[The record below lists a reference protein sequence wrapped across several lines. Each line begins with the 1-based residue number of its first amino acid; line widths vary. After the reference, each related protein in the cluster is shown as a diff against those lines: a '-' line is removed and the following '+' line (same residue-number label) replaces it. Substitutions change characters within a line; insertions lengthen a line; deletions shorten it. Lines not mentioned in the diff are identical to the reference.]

1 MYLSF
6 LACSAP
12 TEDLKN
18 IGSDNGNSGNNFIA
32 EAMIPNIITQPQL
45 SNHYFINNQHLEL
58 SIDAEVADNGMLA
71 YQWYKNNELIKGA
84 TESLYTEKIMAT
96 ENCDV
101 QYFCEV
107 TNILGDKK
115 KSIKSEVVKIHLI
128 ADIYSQTDSYT
139 LQIGKSQ
146 IIEVLTV
153 GKIEWKSSDENV
165 VKVENG
171 KITAID
177 AGRATVTA
185 IFKDLADMSKV
196 WEIIVNDKVNAQSPK
211 CCFMYDNQEITQDVS
226 FFFTK
231 SGKLQANAKIDD
243 TGTLTYQWFIDDEA
257 LDIDVASY
265 NVTKPG
271 TYYCVVTNTI
281 TGDNVGQ
288 ATAEVKTP
296 KVTIKVEKPQVVGL
310 TYGDEE
316 IKDNKAFAKSG
327 AALKV
332 LTDISDKTGDL
343 SFRWYKDDK
352 EISGATKDSYVVTE
366 YATYYCVVSNLVA
379 GEDYKEDVT
388 TDKVEIVQNEIS
400 FQDVVNNAES
410 RSAKKLTITDTAVS
424 YDSEEI
430 ELGDGFSQY
439 SFTGGDAV
447 IKKSLVISSSAGSS
461 LLNKSKLSIDVDKV
475 TLNKVTL
482 STVEATSLL
491 GKGSLTITD
500 SKLSNLLINGGGYN
514 SIHLEGTNDIGT
526 ASFGKLDDDRTEY
539 TRVEIAANGET
550 TIGTLDVSEGSGILD
565 SKGKGVVKN
574 MIFNGNSRS
583 GNDEKFSVES
593 LALDLSSNVTIPEGV
608 ITIYFGKDNDGK
620 YEPKFK
626 IFLSPTVM
634 LNETFLNQAGLKLW
648 GDDFYGYSWRD
659 VDSEKKYEI
668 TILTRSVISDLLKDD
683 TKILKLSCAAK
694 EKAIFLPHIIPTECL
709 MFKNNNWIT
718 AVKQFHLTHYSKLY
732 ESLSNHEDTID
743 IDDQEEVELETLL
756 LNPDTDDY
764 VYPDLKGYENAFSV
778 VHDNNRNVYA
788 TIACGNVASDSDL
801 RRYGHF
807 YIKMLREEDITDS
820 LNGKE
825 SNISMEK
832 IFELPDYLT
841 DLSYLG
847 GVSSGYSAVN
857 TEVAYFMDVGDFC
870 FNNNF
875 VASFARLAVN
885 GDGTKLYLLTGAD
898 GKDMTGETYKLC
910 VYDLTSKSNRISPTE
925 ISVTWKS
932 GVPQAM
938 ALSED
943 GTKLYVAE
951 IAYSVDGYRISVED
965 YNSYINT
972 YTLNENSA
980 VYSGCLFSYES
991 LPETF
996 SLGNE
1001 NTNKSDKYF
1010 FGKTRIGVSDM
1021 KTGNGCLYITAE
1033 NVNRHVS
1040 VSPEVTRY
1048 SRGALTIVDLST
1060 GEIKAGKEAIGWS
1073 ESNIPTE
1080 AKEYSCFYGPTRILA
1095 VEPKKIIILDDGNID
1110 DEEVLDFSLY
1120 MSGSAIWSEKFLKQK
1135 NRVAVYDLEKET
1147 LNFANMGSAFGLY
1160 STRVNGSF

>member
-1 MYLSF
+1 MRYFLIVMTCFMYLSF

-18 IGSDNGNSGNNFIA
+18 
-32 EAMIPNIITQPQL
+32 
-45 SNHYFINNQHLEL
+45 
-58 SIDAEVADNGMLA
+58 
-71 YQWYKNNELIKGA
+71 
-84 TESLYTEKIMAT
+84 T
-96 ENCDV
+96 ENEGSNKV
-101 QYFCEV
+101 
-107 TNILGDKK
+107 I
-115 KSIKSEVVKIHLI
+115 I
-128 ADIYSQTDSYT
+128 DIQ
-139 LQIGKSQ
+139 K
-146 IIEVLTV
+146 
-153 GKIEWKSSDENV
+153 
-165 VKVENG
+165 
-171 KITAID
+171 
-177 AGRATVTA
+177 
-185 IFKDLADMSKV
+185 
-196 WEIIVNDKVNAQSPK
+196 
-211 CCFMYDNQEITQDVS
+211 NQFS
-226 FFFTK
+226 
-231 SGKLQANAKIDD
+231 
-243 TGTLTYQWFIDDEA
+243 
-257 LDIDVASY
+257 
-265 NVTKPG
+265 
-271 TYYCVVTNTI
+271 
-281 TGDNVGQ
+281 
-288 ATAEVKTP
+288 
-296 KVTIKVEKPQVVGL
+296 L
-310 TYGDEE
+310 TYGGEE

-461 LLNKSKLSIDVDKV
+461 LLNKSKLSIDVDNV

-514 SIHLEGTNDIGT
+514 SIHLEGANDIEN
-526 ASFGKLDDDRTEY
+526 ASFGKLDDGRTEY
-539 TRVEIAANGET
+539 TRVEIAANGKT

-565 SKGKGVVKN
+565 SKGNGVVKN

-659 VDSEKKYEI
+659 VDSEKEYEI

-694 EKAIFLPHIIPTECL
+694 EKAIFLPHIMPTERF

-857 TEVAYFMDVGDFC
+857 TEVAYFMDVGDFY

-910 VYDLTSKSNRISPTE
+910 AYDLTSKSNRISPTE

-943 GTKLYVAE
+943 GKSLYVAE
-951 IAYSVDGYRISVED
+951 IKYND
-965 YNSYINT
+965 YQADVVGSCINI
-972 YTLNENSA
+972 YTLSGTTASYSA
-980 VYSGCLFSYES
+980 KLFSYES

-1120 MSGSAIWSEKFLKQK
+1120 MSGSAIWNEKFLKQK

>member
-1 MYLSF
+1 MRYFLIVMTCFMYLSF

-18 IGSDNGNSGNNFIA
+18 
-32 EAMIPNIITQPQL
+32 
-45 SNHYFINNQHLEL
+45 
-58 SIDAEVADNGMLA
+58 
-71 YQWYKNNELIKGA
+71 
-84 TESLYTEKIMAT
+84 T
-96 ENCDV
+96 ENEGSNKV
-101 QYFCEV
+101 
-107 TNILGDKK
+107 I
-115 KSIKSEVVKIHLI
+115 I
-128 ADIYSQTDSYT
+128 DIQ
-139 LQIGKSQ
+139 K
-146 IIEVLTV
+146 
-153 GKIEWKSSDENV
+153 
-165 VKVENG
+165 
-171 KITAID
+171 
-177 AGRATVTA
+177 
-185 IFKDLADMSKV
+185 
-196 WEIIVNDKVNAQSPK
+196 
-211 CCFMYDNQEITQDVS
+211 NQFS
-226 FFFTK
+226 
-231 SGKLQANAKIDD
+231 
-243 TGTLTYQWFIDDEA
+243 
-257 LDIDVASY
+257 
-265 NVTKPG
+265 
-271 TYYCVVTNTI
+271 
-281 TGDNVGQ
+281 
-288 ATAEVKTP
+288 
-296 KVTIKVEKPQVVGL
+296 L
-310 TYGDEE
+310 TYGGEE

-430 ELGDGFSQY
+430 ELGDGFCQY

-447 IKKSLVISSSAGSS
+447 IKKSLVIASTTSSS
-461 LLNKSKLSIDVDKV
+461 LLSSSKLSIDVDKV
-475 TLNKVTL
+475 TLDKVTL

-514 SIHLEGTNDIGT
+514 SIHLEGANDIEN
-526 ASFGKLDDDRTEY
+526 ASFGKLDDGRTEY
-539 TRVEIAANGET
+539 TRVEIAANGKT

-565 SKGKGVVKN
+565 SKGNGVVKN

-659 VDSEKKYEI
+659 VDSEKEYEI

-694 EKAIFLPHIIPTECL
+694 EKAIFLPHIMPTERF

-743 IDDQEEVELETLL
+743 IDDPEEVELETLL

-788 TIACGNVASDSDL
+788 TIACGNVTSITDL
-801 RRYGHF
+801 TRYGHF

-857 TEVAYFMDVGDFC
+857 TEVAYFMNVGDFC

-910 VYDLTSKSNRISPTE
+910 AYDLTSKSNRISPTE

-943 GTKLYVAE
+943 GKSLYVAE
-951 IAYSVDGYRISVED
+951 IKYND
-965 YNSYINT
+965 YQADVVGSCINI
-972 YTLNENSA
+972 YTLSGTTASYSA
-980 VYSGCLFSYES
+980 KLFSYES

-1110 DEEVLDFSLY
+1110 GEENFDFSLY

>member
-1 MYLSF
+1 MRYFLFVMTCFMYLSC

-18 IGSDNGNSGNNFIA
+18 
-32 EAMIPNIITQPQL
+32 
-45 SNHYFINNQHLEL
+45 
-58 SIDAEVADNGMLA
+58 
-71 YQWYKNNELIKGA
+71 
-84 TESLYTEKIMAT
+84 T
-96 ENCDV
+96 ENEGSNKVIIDI
-101 QYFCEV
+101 Q
-107 TNILGDKK
+107 KK
-115 KSIKSEVVKIHLI
+115 QFS
-128 ADIYSQTDSYT
+128 
-139 LQIGKSQ
+139 
-146 IIEVLTV
+146 
-153 GKIEWKSSDENV
+153 
-165 VKVENG
+165 
-171 KITAID
+171 
-177 AGRATVTA
+177 
-185 IFKDLADMSKV
+185 
-196 WEIIVNDKVNAQSPK
+196 
-211 CCFMYDNQEITQDVS
+211 
-226 FFFTK
+226 
-231 SGKLQANAKIDD
+231 
-243 TGTLTYQWFIDDEA
+243 
-257 LDIDVASY
+257 
-265 NVTKPG
+265 
-271 TYYCVVTNTI
+271 
-281 TGDNVGQ
+281 
-288 ATAEVKTP
+288 
-296 KVTIKVEKPQVVGL
+296 L
-310 TYGDEE
+310 TYGGEE

-430 ELGDGFSQY
+430 ELGDGFCQY
-439 SFTGGDAV
+439 SFTGGNAV
-447 IKKSLVISSSAGSS
+447 IKKSLVIASTTSSS
-461 LLNKSKLSIDVDKV
+461 LLSSSKLSIDVDNVK
-475 TLNKVTL
+475 LDKVTL

-514 SIHLEGTNDIGT
+514 SIHLEGTNDIEN
-526 ASFGKLDDDRTEY
+526 ASFGKLDDGRTEY
-539 TRVEIAANGET
+539 TRVEIAENGET

-574 MIFNGNSRS
+574 MIFNGNSRNGS
-583 GNDEKFSVES
+583 DKNVSVES

-634 LNETFLNQAGLKLW
+634 LNETFLNQAGNKLW
-648 GDDFYGYSWRD
+648 GDDFYGYSWCD
-659 VDSEKKYEI
+659 VECGEEYEMA
-668 TILTRSVISDLLKDD
+668 ILTRSVISDLLKDE

-694 EKAIFLPHIIPTECL
+694 EKAIFLPHIMPTERF
-709 MFKNNNWIT
+709 MFKNGKWFN

-732 ESLSNHEDTID
+732 ESLENHEDTID

-788 TIACGNVASDSDL
+788 TIACGNVTSINDL
-801 RRYGHF
+801 TRYGHF

-825 SNISMEK
+825 SNIDMEK

-847 GVSSGYSAVN
+847 GVSSDYSAVN
-857 TEVAYFMDVGDFC
+857 TEVAYFMNVGDFC

-943 GTKLYVAE
+943 GKSLYVAE
-951 IAYSVDGYRISVED
+951 IKYND
-965 YNSYINT
+965 YQADVAGSCINI
-972 YTLNENSA
+972 YTLSGTTASYSA
-980 VYSGCLFSYES
+980 KLFSYES

-1120 MSGSAIWSEKFLKQK
+1120 MSGSAIWNEKFLKQK

>member
-1 MYLSF
+1 MGKKILLVLLLCLFSL
-6 LACSAP
+6 LACSEP
-12 TEDLKN
+12 NEILEP
-18 IGSDNGNSGNNFIA
+18 NNDKTLSQ
-32 EAMIPNIITQPQL
+32 EAMVPNIIKQPQL
-45 SNHYFINNQHLEL
+45 SNYYFVNNQLLEL
-58 SIDAEVADNGMLA
+58 SINAEVTDNGTLT
-71 YQWYKNNELIKGA
+71 YQWYKNNELIKDA
-84 TESLYTEKIMAT
+84 ISSSYQEKLSVT
-96 ENCDV
+96 ENADV

-107 TNILGDKK
+107 TNMLGITK
-115 KSIKSEVVKIHLI
+115 KSVKSQVVTIHLI
-128 ADIYSQTDSYT
+128 KDFYSQAVGYT

-146 IIEVLTV
+146 IIDVMTV
-153 GKIEWKSSDENV
+153 GKVEWKSSDENI

-171 KITAID
+171 EITAI
-177 AGRATVTA
+177 AIGKATVTA
-185 IFKDLADMSKV
+185 IFKDFADMCKT
-196 WEIIVNDKVNAQSPK
+196 WEIIVNDKVNAEIPK
-211 CCFMYDNQEITQDVS
+211 CDFLYDNQKITQDVS
-226 FFFTK
+226 SFFVK
-231 SGKLQANAKIDD
+231 GGKLQANAKTDD
-243 TGTLTYQWFIDDEA
+243 NGALSYIWFVDGDFA
-257 LDIDVASY
+257 GVTTATCD
-265 NVTKPG
+265 VTKPG
-271 TYYCVVTNTI
+271 FYYCVVTNTI
-281 TGDNVGQ
+281 IGEDVGE
-288 ATAEVKTP
+288 ATAT
-296 KVTIKVEKPQVVGL
+296 VTSPVINIKVKKPDIVGL

-332 LTDISDKTGDL
+332 AAEVCDEVEA
-343 SFRWYKDDK
+343 FYQWYKDDEK
-352 EISGATKDSYVVTE
+352 IDGATGDFYVVNE
-366 YATYYCVVSNLVA
+366 YAVYHCVVSNVIA
-379 GEDYKEDVT
+379 SQEYKEETVS
-388 TDKVEIVQNEIS
+388 DKVKIVKNKVS
-400 FQDVVNNAES
+400 FQEAVDRAES
-410 RSAKKLTITDTAVS
+410 RSASALTFSNTSIS
-424 YDSEEI
+424 YGEEQI
-430 ELGDGFSQY
+430 DLGDEFGEYTFV
-439 SFTGGDAV
+439 TGDAV
-447 IKKSLVISSSAGSS
+447 VNKSLSIFSSVGAKFFDS
-461 LLNKSKLSIDVDKV
+461 SKLSIKADD
-475 TLNKVTL
+475 VTL
-482 STVEATSLL
+482 SGLEIDTIEATAEL
-491 GKGSLTITD
+491 GNGRLTIQN
-500 SKLSNLLINGGGYN
+500 SKLNNLLLNGGGYN
-514 SIHLEGTNDIGT
+514 SIYMDGRNTIMN
-526 ASFGKLDDDRTEY
+526 ASFGKKDLNQYVRLKGMKNGSTEI
-539 TRVEIAANGET
+539 TNLNFLTSGMIQGNLNVNNVFAENWHEASINFAM
-550 TIGTLDVSEGSGILD
+550 DVQ
-565 SKGKGVVKN
+565 
-574 MIFNGNSRS
+574 
-583 GNDEKFSVES
+583 
-593 LALDLSSNVTIPEGV
+593 ANVTVPEGV
-608 ITIYFGKDNDGK
+608 TEVYFGTMEGDI

-626 IFLSPTVM
+626 IL
-634 LNETFLNQAGLKLW
+634 LNKNVQLNNRFLNQAGNKLW
-648 GDDFYGYSWRD
+648 GDDFYGYSWHD
-659 VDSEKKYEI
+659 VDSEKEYEMA
-668 TILTRSVISDLLKDD
+668 ILTRSVISDLLKDD

-694 EKAIFLPHIIPTECL
+694 EKAIFLPHIMPTERF

-743 IDDQEEVELETLL
+743 IDDPEEVELETLL

-788 TIACGNVASDSDL
+788 TIACGNVTSITDL
-801 RRYGHF
+801 TRYGHF

-847 GVSSGYSAVN
+847 DLSSAYAAVN
-857 TEVAYFMDVGDFC
+857 AEVSYFMDVGNFC

-910 VYDLTSKSNRISPTE
+910 AYDLTSKSNRISPTE

-951 IAYSVDGYRISVED
+951 IAYSVDGYNRISVED

-980 VYSGCLFSYES
+980 VYSGCLFSYDS
-991 LPETF
+991 LPDTTNF
-996 SLGNE
+996 GYTSLDS
-1001 NTNKSDKYF
+1001 KLF
-1010 FGKTRIGVSDM
+1010 FGKTRVGVSDM

-1110 DEEVLDFSLY
+1110 DGEVLDFSLY

-1135 NRVAVYDLEKET
+1135 NRVAVYDLEKER
-1147 LNFANMGSAFGLY
+1147 LDFANMGSDFGLY
-1160 STRVNGSF
+1160 STRINGSF

>member
-1 MYLSF
+1 MRYFLIVMTCFMYLSF

-18 IGSDNGNSGNNFIA
+18 
-32 EAMIPNIITQPQL
+32 
-45 SNHYFINNQHLEL
+45 
-58 SIDAEVADNGMLA
+58 
-71 YQWYKNNELIKGA
+71 
-84 TESLYTEKIMAT
+84 T
-96 ENCDV
+96 ENEGSNKV
-101 QYFCEV
+101 
-107 TNILGDKK
+107 I
-115 KSIKSEVVKIHLI
+115 I
-128 ADIYSQTDSYT
+128 DIQ
-139 LQIGKSQ
+139 K
-146 IIEVLTV
+146 
-153 GKIEWKSSDENV
+153 
-165 VKVENG
+165 
-171 KITAID
+171 
-177 AGRATVTA
+177 
-185 IFKDLADMSKV
+185 
-196 WEIIVNDKVNAQSPK
+196 
-211 CCFMYDNQEITQDVS
+211 NQFS
-226 FFFTK
+226 
-231 SGKLQANAKIDD
+231 
-243 TGTLTYQWFIDDEA
+243 
-257 LDIDVASY
+257 
-265 NVTKPG
+265 
-271 TYYCVVTNTI
+271 
-281 TGDNVGQ
+281 
-288 ATAEVKTP
+288 
-296 KVTIKVEKPQVVGL
+296 L
-310 TYGDEE
+310 TYGGEE

-400 FQDVVNNAES
+400 FQDVVNRAES
-410 RSAKKLTITDTAVS
+410 RSTQRLTLTDTAVS

-430 ELGDGFSQY
+430 ELGDGFCQY

-461 LLNKSKLSIDVDKV
+461 LLNKSKLSIDVDNVK
-475 TLNKVTL
+475 LDKVTL

-491 GKGSLTITD
+491 GKGSLTIMD

-514 SIHLEGTNDIGT
+514 SIHLEGINDIVT
-526 ASFGKLDDDRTEY
+526 ASFGKLDDGRTEY
-539 TRVEIAANGET
+539 TRVEIAENGET

-694 EKAIFLPHIIPTECL
+694 EKAIFLPHIMPTERYML
-709 MFKNNNWIT
+709 KNGKWFN

-732 ESLSNHEDTID
+732 ESLENHEDTID

-788 TIACGNVASDSDL
+788 TIACGNVTSITDL
-801 RRYGHF
+801 TRYGHF

-820 LNGKE
+820 LNRKE
-825 SNISMEK
+825 SNIDMEK

-847 GVSSGYSAVN
+847 DLSSAYAAVN
-857 TEVAYFMDVGDFC
+857 AEVSYFMDVGNFC

-910 VYDLTSKSNRISPTE
+910 AYDLTSKSDRISPTK

-943 GTKLYVAE
+943 GKSLYVAE
-951 IAYSVDGYRISVED
+951 IKYND
-965 YNSYINT
+965 YQADVAGSCINI
-972 YTLNENSA
+972 YTLSGTTASYSA
-980 VYSGCLFSYES
+980 KLFSYES

>member
-1 MYLSF
+1 MRYFLIVMTCFMYLSF

-18 IGSDNGNSGNNFIA
+18 
-32 EAMIPNIITQPQL
+32 
-45 SNHYFINNQHLEL
+45 
-58 SIDAEVADNGMLA
+58 
-71 YQWYKNNELIKGA
+71 
-84 TESLYTEKIMAT
+84 T
-96 ENCDV
+96 ENESSNKV
-101 QYFCEV
+101 
-107 TNILGDKK
+107 I
-115 KSIKSEVVKIHLI
+115 I
-128 ADIYSQTDSYT
+128 DIQ
-139 LQIGKSQ
+139 K
-146 IIEVLTV
+146 
-153 GKIEWKSSDENV
+153 
-165 VKVENG
+165 
-171 KITAID
+171 
-177 AGRATVTA
+177 
-185 IFKDLADMSKV
+185 
-196 WEIIVNDKVNAQSPK
+196 
-211 CCFMYDNQEITQDVS
+211 NQFS
-226 FFFTK
+226 
-231 SGKLQANAKIDD
+231 
-243 TGTLTYQWFIDDEA
+243 
-257 LDIDVASY
+257 
-265 NVTKPG
+265 
-271 TYYCVVTNTI
+271 
-281 TGDNVGQ
+281 
-288 ATAEVKTP
+288 
-296 KVTIKVEKPQVVGL
+296 L
-310 TYGDEE
+310 TYGGEE

-366 YATYYCVVSNLVA
+366 YATYYCVVSNLIA

-514 SIHLEGTNDIGT
+514 SIHLEGANDIEN
-526 ASFGKLDDDRTEY
+526 ASFGKLDDGRTEY
-539 TRVEIAANGET
+539 TRVEIAANGKT

-565 SKGKGVVKN
+565 SKGNGVVKN

-694 EKAIFLPHIIPTECL
+694 EKAIFLPHIMPTECL

-788 TIACGNVASDSDL
+788 TIACGNVTSTTDL
-801 RRYGHF
+801 TRYGHF

-847 GVSSGYSAVN
+847 GVSSDYSAVN
-857 TEVAYFMDVGDFC
+857 TKVAYFMNVGDFC

-910 VYDLTSKSNRISPTE
+910 VYDLTSKSDRISPTE

-951 IAYSVDGYRISVED
+951 IAYSVDGYEGISVED

-980 VYSGCLFSYES
+980 VYSGELLSYCD
-991 LPETF
+991 LPDT
-996 SLGNE
+996 
-1001 NTNKSDKYF
+1001 SDFGYANLNSKLF
-1010 FGKTRIGVSDM
+1010 FGKTRVGVSDM
-1021 KTGNGCLYITAE
+1021 KTGNGCLYITTE

-1040 VSPEVTRY
+1040 VSPKVTRY

-1110 DEEVLDFSLY
+1110 DEEVLDFSLN

>member
-1 MYLSF
+1 MRYFLIVMTCFMYLSF

-18 IGSDNGNSGNNFIA
+18 
-32 EAMIPNIITQPQL
+32 
-45 SNHYFINNQHLEL
+45 
-58 SIDAEVADNGMLA
+58 
-71 YQWYKNNELIKGA
+71 
-84 TESLYTEKIMAT
+84 T
-96 ENCDV
+96 ENEGSNKV
-101 QYFCEV
+101 
-107 TNILGDKK
+107 I
-115 KSIKSEVVKIHLI
+115 I
-128 ADIYSQTDSYT
+128 DIQ
-139 LQIGKSQ
+139 K
-146 IIEVLTV
+146 
-153 GKIEWKSSDENV
+153 
-165 VKVENG
+165 
-171 KITAID
+171 
-177 AGRATVTA
+177 
-185 IFKDLADMSKV
+185 
-196 WEIIVNDKVNAQSPK
+196 
-211 CCFMYDNQEITQDVS
+211 NQFS
-226 FFFTK
+226 
-231 SGKLQANAKIDD
+231 
-243 TGTLTYQWFIDDEA
+243 
-257 LDIDVASY
+257 
-265 NVTKPG
+265 
-271 TYYCVVTNTI
+271 
-281 TGDNVGQ
+281 
-288 ATAEVKTP
+288 
-296 KVTIKVEKPQVVGL
+296 L
-310 TYGDEE
+310 TYGGEE

-400 FQDVVNNAES
+400 FQDVVNHAES
-410 RSAKKLTITDTAVS
+410 RSTQRLTLTDNAVS
-424 YDSEEI
+424 YDSEKI

-461 LLNKSKLSIDVDKV
+461 LLNKSKLSIDVDNVK
-475 TLNKVTL
+475 LDKVTL

-514 SIHLEGTNDIGT
+514 SIHLEGVNDIEN
-526 ASFGKLDDDRTEY
+526 ASFGKLDDGRTEY
-539 TRVEIAANGET
+539 TRVEIAENGET

-565 SKGKGVVKN
+565 SKGNGVVKN

-626 IFLSPTVM
+626 IFLSPTVT

-648 GDDFYGYSWRD
+648 GDDFYGYSWCD
-659 VDSEKKYEI
+659 VDSEKEYEMA
-668 TILTRSVISDLLKDD
+668 ILTRSVISDLLKDD

-694 EKAIFLPHIIPTECL
+694 EKAIFLPHIMPTERF

-743 IDDQEEVELETLL
+743 IDNQEEVELETLL

-788 TIACGNVASDSDL
+788 TIACGNVTSITDL
-801 RRYGHF
+801 TRYGHF

-820 LNGKE
+820 LNRKE
-825 SNISMEK
+825 SNIDMEK

-847 GVSSGYSAVN
+847 DLSSAYAAVN
-857 TEVAYFMDVGDFC
+857 AEVSYFMDVGNFC

-943 GTKLYVAE
+943 GKSLYVAE
-951 IAYSVDGYRISVED
+951 IKYND
-965 YNSYINT
+965 YQADVAGSCINI
-972 YTLNENSA
+972 YTLSGTTASYSA
-980 VYSGCLFSYES
+980 KLFSYES

-1021 KTGNGCLYITAE
+1021 KTGNGCLYITTE

>member
-18 IGSDNGNSGNNFIA
+18 TDNENGNVA
-32 EAMIPNIITQPQL
+32 EAMNPNIITQPQL
-45 SNHYFINNQHLEL
+45 SNHYLTNNEILKL
-58 SIDAEVADNGMLA
+58 SVVAEVTDGGTLT
-71 YQWYKNNELIKGA
+71 YQWYKNDELIENA
-84 TESLYTEKIMAT
+84 TESLYTEKIGTT
-96 ENCDV
+96 ENCEV
-101 QYFCEV
+101 KYYCEI
-107 TNILGDKK
+107 TNTLGTKK
-115 KSIKSEVVKIHLI
+115 ASVKSEIVTVYLI
-128 ADIYSQTDSYT
+128 ADIYSGVDNYV
-139 LQIGKSQ
+139 LQIGKTQNITLYNS
-146 IIEVLTV
+146 IEKNVV
-153 GKIEWKSSDENV
+153 WKSSDENIV
-165 VKVENG
+165 TVKDGVM
-171 KITAID
+171 TAISI
-177 AGRATVTA
+177 GEATVTA
-185 IFKDLADMSKV
+185 TFGNVTKSWSV
-196 WEIIVNDKVNAQSPK
+196 IVNDKVNAQIPTFD
-211 CCFMYDNQEITQDVS
+211 FMYDNCMIADSYEFS
-226 FFFTK
+226 FVK
-231 SGKLQANAKIDD
+231 DGSLKIKANTGDG
-243 TGTLTYQWFIDDEA
+243 GTLTYKWFDDDEISDTEA
-257 LDIDVASY
+257 ASY

-271 TYYCVVTNTI
+271 VYYCVVTNTI

-288 ATAEVKTP
+288 ATAEVRTP
-296 KVTIKVEKPQVVGL
+296 KVTIKVKKPQVVGL

-343 SFRWYKDDK
+343 SFQWYKIKNDK
-352 EISGATKDSYVVTE
+352 EILEATKELYVVKE

-379 GEDYKEDVT
+379 GENYREDVAT
-388 TDKVEIVQNEIS
+388 EKIEIVQNEIS
-400 FQDVVNNAES
+400 FQNVVNNAES
-410 RSAKKLTITDTAVS
+410 RSAKKLTLTDTAVS

-430 ELGDGFSQY
+430 ELGDDFGQY

-447 IKKSLVISSSAGSS
+447 IKKSLVISSSASSS
-461 LLNKSKLSIDVDKV
+461 LLNKSKLAIDVDNV
-475 TLNKVTL
+475 TLNKVNL
-482 STVEATSLL
+482 AQVEATSLL

-500 SKLSNLLINGGGYN
+500 SKLNNLLINGGGYN
-514 SIHLEGTNDIGT
+514 SIHLEGTNDIGN
-526 ASFGKLDDDRTEY
+526 ASFGKLDDGRTEY
-539 TRVEIAANGET
+539 TRVEIAANGKT

-565 SKGKGVVKN
+565 SKGSGVVKN

-583 GNDEKFSVES
+583 GNNENISVES
-593 LALDLSSNVTIPEGV
+593 LALDLSSNVTIPEDI
-608 ITIYFGKDNDGK
+608 ITVYFGKDNAGE

-626 IFLSPTVM
+626 IFLSPTVT

-659 VDSEKKYEI
+659 VNSGEEYEMA
-668 TILTRSVISDLLKDD
+668 ILTRGVISDLLKND
-683 TKILKLSCAAK
+683 TKILELSCSAK
-694 EKAIFLPHIIPTECL
+694 EKAIFLPHIIPTERFL
-709 MFKNNNWIT
+709 FKNKKWID

-732 ESLSNHEDTID
+732 ESLNNHDDAID
-743 IDDQEEVELETLL
+743 IDDPDEVELETLL
-756 LNPDTDDY
+756 LNPYTDDY
-764 VYPDLKGYENAFSV
+764 IYPDLKGYENAFSV

-788 TIACGNVASDSDL
+788 TIACGNVTSITDL
-801 RRYGHF
+801 TRYGHF

-820 LNGKE
+820 LNRKE
-825 SNISMEK
+825 SDISMEK

-847 GVSSGYSAVN
+847 ELSSGYSAVN
-857 TEVAYFMDVGDFC
+857 TEVSYSMAVNDFY

-885 GDGTKLYLLTGAD
+885 GNGTKLYLLTGAD
-898 GKDMTGETYKLC
+898 GNDMTGKTYKLC
-910 VYDLTSKSNRISPTE
+910 VYDLTSGGEKLSPTE
-925 ISVTWKS
+925 INVTWED

-951 IAYSVDGYRISVED
+951 IAYNVNDYGNIYVED

-972 YTLNENSA
+972 YTLNGNSA
-980 VYSGCLFSYES
+980 VYSEELLSYCD
-991 LPETF
+991 LPDTSNF
-996 SLGNE
+996 GYTSSNSKL
-1001 NTNKSDKYF
+1001 F
-1010 FGKTRIGVSDM
+1010 FGKTRVGVSDM
-1021 KTGNGCLYITAE
+1021 KTGNGCLYITTE

-1080 AKEYSCFYGPTRILA
+1080 EYSCFYGPTRILA
-1095 VEPKKIIILDDGNID
+1095 VEPRKIIILDDGNV
-1110 DEEVLDFSLY
+1110 DEDEIFDFSLY
-1120 MSGSAIWSEKFLKQK
+1120 LSDSAIWSERFLKQK

-1147 LNFANMGSAFGLY
+1147 LNFANMGSDFGLY

>member
-1 MYLSF
+1 MRYFLIVMTCFMYLSF

-18 IGSDNGNSGNNFIA
+18 
-32 EAMIPNIITQPQL
+32 
-45 SNHYFINNQHLEL
+45 
-58 SIDAEVADNGMLA
+58 
-71 YQWYKNNELIKGA
+71 
-84 TESLYTEKIMAT
+84 T
-96 ENCDV
+96 ENEGSNKV
-101 QYFCEV
+101 
-107 TNILGDKK
+107 I
-115 KSIKSEVVKIHLI
+115 I
-128 ADIYSQTDSYT
+128 DIQ
-139 LQIGKSQ
+139 K
-146 IIEVLTV
+146 
-153 GKIEWKSSDENV
+153 
-165 VKVENG
+165 
-171 KITAID
+171 
-177 AGRATVTA
+177 
-185 IFKDLADMSKV
+185 
-196 WEIIVNDKVNAQSPK
+196 
-211 CCFMYDNQEITQDVS
+211 NQFS
-226 FFFTK
+226 
-231 SGKLQANAKIDD
+231 
-243 TGTLTYQWFIDDEA
+243 
-257 LDIDVASY
+257 
-265 NVTKPG
+265 
-271 TYYCVVTNTI
+271 
-281 TGDNVGQ
+281 
-288 ATAEVKTP
+288 
-296 KVTIKVEKPQVVGL
+296 L
-310 TYGDEE
+310 TYGGEE

-461 LLNKSKLSIDVDKV
+461 LLNKSKLSIDVDNV

-514 SIHLEGTNDIGT
+514 SIHLEGANDIEN
-526 ASFGKLDDDRTEY
+526 ASFGKLDDGRTEY
-539 TRVEIAANGET
+539 TRVEIAANGKT

-565 SKGKGVVKN
+565 SKGNGVVKN

-659 VDSEKKYEI
+659 VDSEKEYEI

-694 EKAIFLPHIIPTECL
+694 EKAIFLPHIMPTERF

-743 IDDQEEVELETLL
+743 IDDPEEVELETLL
-756 LNPDTDDY
+756 LNPNTDDY

-857 TEVAYFMDVGDFC
+857 TEVAYFMDVGDFY

-910 VYDLTSKSNRISPTE
+910 AYDLTSKSNRISPTE

-943 GTKLYVAE
+943 GKSLYVAE
-951 IAYSVDGYRISVED
+951 IKYND
-965 YNSYINT
+965 YQADVVGSCINI
-972 YTLNENSA
+972 YTLSGTTASYSA
-980 VYSGCLFSYES
+980 KLFSYES

-1120 MSGSAIWSEKFLKQK
+1120 MSGSAIWNEKFLKQK